1 MNKLTFL
8 SSQSSDEMYNADFEY
23 DPTNYHLEQEQLL
36 TDSVTIQEQIDSET
50 MQILRQWW

>member
-50 MQILRQWW
+50 MQILRQW